1 MARKLPAMI
10 AEPPAVM
17 LRGNGSMEFLHPFP
31 IPWRATTTGCRS
43 KSRDESRVGEHNR
56 PLCGEA

>member
-1 MARKLPAMI
+1 MERRQACNGAKIREAPPMARKLPAMI

-31 IPWRATTTGCRS
+31 IP
-43 KSRDESRVGEHNR
+43 
-56 PLCGEA
+56 